1 MCRTSARA
9 RASRASAG
17 GAAQCARAGLTISRT
32 LPARRSLA
40 ALRGAVMTLGVFS
53 ALGARK
59 IAELEC
65 PRCVRSARLRPLHA
79 PRPPAQCACC
89 HGASEIPRSRPLPR
103 YCPRHS
109 RAAQEAGRG
118 RNMYGSAKKSEI
130 TEEAVSAV
138 HSVWP
143 EFEKLC
149 ALHLTSRAS
158 PGRRSRAPACPAG
171 LNKRGATES
180 SARRRRPR
188 WSTS

>member
-17 GAAQCARAGLTISRT
+17 GAAQCARAGLTDF
-32 LPARRSLA
+32 ANA
-40 ALRGAVMTLGVFS
+40 AHDGHSLRGCGDDSRRFFS
-53 ALGARK
+53 ASGAKNSR
-59 IAELEC
+59 ARV

-79 PRPPAQCACC
+79 PHPPAQCACC